1 MLLRFS
7 FLAAA
12 RWPCLFLWQAA
23 HRVPQ
28 LQRAE
33 AANVDN
39 GPQGSLYKLQTT
51 KEAASQSA
59 RQAGSQA
66 SQLSHPP
73 CTHTQ
78 THTHAVRRTSC
89 TQKERRATK
98 RRRRKLER
106 QTKHGAVHKT
116 LVPSTS
122 AAAEPATPFPPS
134 LSLSGF
140 SFGYGFGIESG
151 AGRLVLFLLVLVLDF
166 FFCLLLLAT
175 SCWLLA

>member
-12 RWPCLFLWQAA
+12 RWPCLFCGKQHTECHSCNGQRQPTLTMGRRAA
-23 HRVPQ
+23 CISCKPPKRRQV
-28 LQRAE
+28 
-33 AANVDN
+33 
-39 GPQGSLYKLQTT
+39 
-51 KEAASQSA
+51 SQPG
-59 RQAGSQA
+59 RQAVRH
-66 SQLSHPP
+66 LY
-73 CTHTQ
+73 CRTHLAH

-151 AGRLVLFLLVLVLDF
+151 AGRLVLSLLVLVLDF